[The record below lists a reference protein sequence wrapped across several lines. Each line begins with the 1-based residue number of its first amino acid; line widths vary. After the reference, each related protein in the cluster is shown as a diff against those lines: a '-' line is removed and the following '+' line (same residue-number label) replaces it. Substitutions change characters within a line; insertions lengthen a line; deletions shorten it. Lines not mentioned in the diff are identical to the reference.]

1 MKLSV
6 LSSKGII
13 TFHGH
18 AFLLPVREEVLY
30 GKEFSQREV
39 LPTQVVIND
48 FGITTVL
55 NQGNLTGAVV
65 GSSFFFKSYK
75 LSNGSDVTIV
85 WLSFRAVTIWK

>member
-1 MKLSV
+1 MDKVINGESNSRGKKKHELQAFLELSV

-55 NQGNLTGAVV
+55 NQENFDRFY
-65 GSSFFFKSYK
+65 SWFIFFF
-75 LSNGSDVTIV
+75 
-85 WLSFRAVTIWK
+85 F